1 MNMVDKKL
9 SILAVDDSPDTL
21 EVLQRNLSSLGYR
34 VYTSAGVTEAIDM
47 LRTVSVDL
55 VITDLKMP
63 RISGIDLVRFVHE
76 NLPDTAVMMIT
87 GYATIESAV
96 TAVKTGAEEYLAK
109 PFTDEE
115 LEAAVARVMEK
126 LKERRVVNHAESQQK
141 LNSAYG
147 IIGESPQI
155 QNVLR
160 AIGKT
165 AKSSTT
171 VLVTGESGVGKELV
185 ARAIHYS
192 GPRASAPFVVVNCGA
207 IPDQLVESE
216 LFGHVKGAFTGA
228 TASREGFFKAAH
240 TGTILLDEISEL
252 SLSTQV
258 KLLRVL
264 QDHQVLMVGCNK
276 PAQVDVRVL
285 AASNKDLRTMVSK
298 GLFREDL
305 FFRVSVINIE
315 VPPLRERGNDLLLLI
330 QHLTAKL
337 AKTFQKP
344 SLSFTN
350 GALDAFKNYHW
361 PGNIRELENILSCL
375 VLMGDKELIDARDLP
390 SYMRFRLPGNGRH
403 NRTLAEVEHEYILTV
418 LAGLDG
424 NKTRAAKILGIDRKT
439 LREKLRGIE
448 D

>member
-1 MNMVDKKL
+1 MSMVNQKL

-21 EVLQRNLSSLGYR
+21 EILLRNLSSLGYR
-34 VYTSAGVTEAIDM
+34 VYTAAGVAQAIDM
-47 LRTVSVDL
+47 LQTVAVDL

-63 RISGIDLVRFVHE
+63 RISGIDLVRHVNE

-87 GYATIESAV
+87 GYASIESAV
-96 TAVKTGAEEYLAK
+96 KAVKTGAEEYLTK

-115 LEAAVARVMEK
+115 LESAVARVMEK
-126 LKERRVVNHAESQQK
+126 LKERRVVNQAESEQK

-155 QNVLR
+155 HNVLR

-171 VLVTGESGVGKELV
+171 VLITGESGVGKELV

-252 SLSTQV
+252 SPSTQV

-264 QDHQVLMVGCNK
+264 QDQQVLMVGCNK
-276 PAQVDVRVL
+276 PDQVDVRVL
-285 AASNKDLRTMVSK
+285 AASNKDLRTMVSR

-315 VPPLRERGNDLLLLI
+315 VPPLRERG
-330 QHLTAKL
+330 T
-337 AKTFQKP
+337 P
-344 SLSFTN
+344 W
-350 GALDAFKNYHW
+350 GW
-361 PGNIRELENILSCL
+361 R
-375 VLMGDKELIDARDLP
+375 
-390 SYMRFRLPGNGRH
+390 
-403 NRTLAEVEHEYILTV
+403 
-418 LAGLDG
+418 
-424 NKTRAAKILGIDRKT
+424 
-439 LREKLRGIE
+439 
-448 D
+448 